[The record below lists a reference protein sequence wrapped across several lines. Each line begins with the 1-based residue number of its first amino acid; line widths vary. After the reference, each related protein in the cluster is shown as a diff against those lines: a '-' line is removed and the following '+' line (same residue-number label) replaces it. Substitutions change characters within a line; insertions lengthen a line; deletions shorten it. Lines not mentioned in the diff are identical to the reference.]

1 MQFYV
6 IVVWFHLKLC
16 TEKEGECFAV
26 TDCESL
32 IRLRSAA
39 IFTIF
44 VSNLVHAYKLH
55 GYLKTDR

>member
-1 MQFYV
+1 MQFHL

-16 TEKEGECFAV
+16 TEKEGKERK
-26 TDCESL
+26 EKKEKKS
-32 IRLRSAA
+32 LRSAA

-55 GYLKTDR
+55 G